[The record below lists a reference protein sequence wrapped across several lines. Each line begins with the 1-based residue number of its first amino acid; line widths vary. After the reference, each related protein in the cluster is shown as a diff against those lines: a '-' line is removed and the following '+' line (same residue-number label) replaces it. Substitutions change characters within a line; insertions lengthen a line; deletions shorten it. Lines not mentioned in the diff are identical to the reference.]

1 MNFLSIFLQQAA
13 PQAKGGGMSF
23 WIMMILFIAIFYL
36 FLIRPQQKRQ
46 KKEREFRESLKK
58 GDRVVTSGGIHGK
71 VHEINDNTIVVEIAN
86 QVYITVDKTF
96 IQPYVEPQ
104 SKEVERK

>member
-1 MNFLSIFLQQAA
+1 MEFLSIFLQQAA
-13 PQAKGGGMSF
+13 PQAKGGGMGF

-46 KKEREFRESLKK
+46 KKEREFREKLQK

-71 VHEINDNTIVVEIAN
+71 VHEINDNTIVIEISN
-86 QVYITVDKTF
+86 QVYITVEKSF
-96 IQPYVEPQ
+96 IQPYVEP
-104 SKEVERK
+104 KAVEEKK